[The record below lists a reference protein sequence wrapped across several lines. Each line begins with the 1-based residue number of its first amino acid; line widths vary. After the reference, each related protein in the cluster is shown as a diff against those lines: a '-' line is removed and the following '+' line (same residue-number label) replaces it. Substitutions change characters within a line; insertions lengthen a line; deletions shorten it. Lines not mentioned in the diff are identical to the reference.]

1 MGRSSELAANLK
13 AVKPGVKSTVPS
25 TINIWAR
32 NDVLIVGNKNH
43 NTLHPLIGDV
53 LAFEV
58 LQRLTEIGKSE
69 DIHSCFI
76 LDFSGI
82 YQKTL
87 SKLKARMK
95 LD

>member
-1 MGRSSELAANLK
+1 
-13 AVKPGVKSTVPS
+13 
-25 TINIWAR
+25 
-32 NDVLIVGNKNH
+32 VLIVGNKNH
-43 NTLHPLIGDV
+43 DALHPLIGDV

-58 LQRLTEIGKSE
+58 LQRLTEIGNGV

-82 YQKTL
+82 YQKIL
-87 SKLKARMK
+87 GRLKARMK